1 MNTYRISHS
10 QLAHILEMEPNIEYS
25 TDATGSMLFMKIMD
39 LAKQAEWSKSF
50 SEEKFTA
57 GEAVFLEGEWGDRM
71 YLILSGRIAIVKGD
85 LDSPTILAL
94 RNEGEII
101 GEMALLENQPR
112 SATVIALDRLHLLS
126 INRQKFQEILHKMP
140 SVSLSIMEMLSSRLR
155 KTDEAL
161 TFGDQSGKH
170 LIQQLNVLEDEK
182 QRLEEL
188 RRLQQETSELI
199 IHDLRN
205 PLSNLAV
212 SLNML
217 AKTIPQDALQ
227 ANRKV
232 LEIAQSSCDRLQR
245 LVDNLLEVS
254 RIESGESQFFITEI
268 NMNELLQTTIQQFSA
283 LEKKN
288 IYINWDATPDL
299 PLIPA
304 DRDKLERVLIN
315 LLDNAF
321 KYSPPDSEI
330 KIEARMAGDELH
342 VSIMDKGSGIPME
355 ERERIFERFTQVSG
369 ESRKRRGFGLG
380 LAYCRLAIEGHNG
393 KIWVESGEDGAGS
406 RFIFTLPTF
415 PSPVE

>member
-10 QLAHILEMEPNIEYS
+10 QLAHLLELEPNIEYS
-25 TDATGSMLFMKIMD
+25 TDTTSAMLFTKIMD
-39 LAKQAEWSKSF
+39 LAKQSEWSKSF
-50 SEEKFTA
+50 SEEKYTA

-94 RNEGEII
+94 HSDGEII

-126 INRQKFQEILHKMP
+126 INRQKFQDILHKMP
-140 SVSLSIMEMLSSRLR
+140 AVSLSIMGMLSLRLR

-161 TFGDQSGKH
+161 TSGDRSEKH
-170 LIQQLNVLEDEK
+170 LIQQLSVLENEK

-217 AKTIPQDALQ
+217 SKTMPNEVLKSNSKILDIAL
-227 ANRKV
+227 N
-232 LEIAQSSCDRLQR
+232 SCDRLQR

-268 NMNELLQTTIQQFSA
+268 DIIDLLQETIKQFSA
-283 LEKKN
+283 LEKRN
-288 IYINWDATPDL
+288 IQITLDTAPNL

-304 DRDKLERVLIN
+304 DRDKLERVLVN

-321 KYSPPDSEI
+321 KYSPPDSSI
-330 KIEARMAGDELH
+330 KIKAWMDGDEINI
-342 VSIMDKGSGIPME
+342 SITDQGSGIPTE
-355 ERERIFERFTQVSG
+355 ERERIFQRFTQVPG

-380 LAYCRLAIEGHNG
+380 LAYCRLAIEGHSG
-393 KIWVESGEDGAGS
+393 KIRVESGDDGIGS
-406 RFIFTLPTF
+406 RFTFTLPTF